1 MFTTLAHVHIADA
14 DRFLEVF
21 ASHGLQAR
29 QAHGSLGASA
39 FLDADNPARAVVL
52 IDWADQ
58 ASFEGF
64 LADPAVRDTMRAGG
78 ALEPPAFTFL
88 TRTGVFSA

>member
-14 DRFLEVF
+14 ERFLEVF
-21 ASHGLQAR
+21 AGHGLQAR

-39 FLDADNPARAVVL
+39 FLDADNPGRAIVL
-52 IDWADQ
+52 IDWADR

-64 LADPAVRDTMRAGG
+64 VADPAVREVMRSGG
-78 ALEPPAFTFL
+78 AMEAPAFTFL
-88 TRTGVFSA
+88 TRTGVFPA